1 MPKEEIWEVVCAALA
16 HRWDLSFAAAARL
29 QARLRKRLRLRPP
42 RRRVRWVAGADV
54 AYDARRDRLFAAVVT
69 CRLPRLDLV
78 EISSSQGRAS
88 FPYVPGFLS
97 FREAPLVLR
106 AIRRLRRRPDLLL
119 CDGQG
124 LAHPRR
130 FGLACHLGLLLGLPS
145 IGVAKSILVGEHRP
159 PGERRGSRA
168 ALRDRGEIVGAA
180 LRTRDGVRP
189 VYVSPGHLC
198 DLAWAVRRVLACCRG
213 YRLPEPV
220 RRAHHEVTRLRR
232 EAA

>member
-1 MPKEEIWEVVCAALA
+1 MPKEEIREAVCTALA
-16 HRWDLSFAAAARL
+16 HRWDLSFTAAARL

-42 RRRVRWVAGADV
+42 RRRVRWVTGADV

-69 CRLPRLDLV
+69 CRLPHLDLV
-78 EISSSQGRAS
+78 EISSSQGHAS

-106 AIRRLRRRPDLLL
+106 AVRRLRRRPDLLL